1 MVEQTELNTDLD
13 RARLAMTQGGDA
25 ARLRFYERLADSHL
39 IVALEREPIGDNI
52 SPELFETGDGRFV
65 LVFDREE
72 RLVQF
77 TGKVT
82 PYAGLTGRVLMQM
95 LGGQGIGLALNPE
108 VAESSILIPAQ
119 AIDWLNKTL
128 AQAPD
133 RVTARV
139 IACSPPLDMSAALY
153 RAIAAKLANAPGLA
167 DAAWL
172 VEASYDDGGK
182 GRLLGFV
189 GAHPGAE
196 AALAKATAEALIFA
210 GAESGAESKEDS
222 GGLDVGFFAPTDPLV
237 SDMVRVG
244 RKIEI
249 PKAPAKNPEKRAAPG
264 SDPDKPPILR

>member
-1 MVEQTELNTDLD
+1 MAEQTELDQ
-13 RARLAMTQGGDA
+13 AYLAMTQGGDA
-25 ARLRFYERLADSHL
+25 ARLRFYERLADNHL
-39 IVALEREPIGDNI
+39 IIALEREPEGDNI
-52 SPELFETGDGRFV
+52 SPELFETGEGRFV
-65 LVFDREE
+65 LVFDRED

-108 VAESSILIPAQ
+108 VASSSILIPSQ
-119 AIDWLNKTL
+119 AIDWLNDTL

-139 IACSPPLDMSAALY
+139 IACSPPSDLPEALY
-153 RAIAAKLANAPGLA
+153 GAVATKLTNAPGLA

-172 VEASYDDGGK
+172 VEATYDDGSK

-189 GAHPGAE
+189 AALPGAE
-196 AALAKATAEALIFA
+196 AALAKAAAEALIFA
-210 GAESGAESKEDS
+210 GADS
-222 GGLDVGFFAPTDPLV
+222 DDLDVGFFAPFDPLV
-237 SDMVRVG
+237 SEMARVG

-249 PKAPAKNPEKRAAPG
+249 PKLAAKNPQMRAAPG